1 MRALVYGRYG
11 TPDELHVEEVGEP
24 PLGPG
29 DVRVRIVASSINDWD
44 RDLLRGEPLNRAI
57 APLRPKHRIL
67 GADAAGVVDAV
78 GAGVVGLE
86 PGDEVVADLSP
97 HGFGAFAEYA
107 VAPASAWSVVPA
119 GLTLEQ
125 AAALPQAG
133 GLAVTGLRSAQP
145 LAAGQR
151 IAISG
156 AGGGVGTFAV
166 QIAKAA
172 GAHVTAVDAAHKLD
186 ALVALGADRVVDYT
200 RDDFTRAASAY
211 DAIVEI
217 SAHHGARDYRL
228 GSRTRR
234 GLLDPGRAEAADAL
248 GADDRRGPERRRRP
262 PGAHAPVEGERPAGR
277 RLPPPAPRDRS
288 RAPRHR
294 FRRRPRRRPSGTAAD
309 DRAGARRQSRRP
321 HLTPVPRVS
330 GRARG
335 AWRARS

>member
-217 SAHHGARDYRL
+217 SAHHGARDYRRALAPGGVCSIL
-228 GSRTRR
+228 GGQKRR
-234 GLLDPGRAEAADAL
+234 MLSAL
-248 GADDRRGPERRRRP
+248 TTGAVLSAVGDRRVHMPLWKANDPRDV
-262 PGAHAPVEGERPAGR
+262 AYLR
-277 RLPPPAPRDRS
+277 RLLETGAVRPVIDSVVGLDDVPAALLRMIAQEHVGKVVVR
-288 RAPRHR
+288 
-294 FRRRPRRRPSGTAAD
+294 T
-309 DRAGARRQSRRP
+309 
-321 HLTPVPRVS
+321 
-330 GRARG
+330 
-335 AWRARS
+335 